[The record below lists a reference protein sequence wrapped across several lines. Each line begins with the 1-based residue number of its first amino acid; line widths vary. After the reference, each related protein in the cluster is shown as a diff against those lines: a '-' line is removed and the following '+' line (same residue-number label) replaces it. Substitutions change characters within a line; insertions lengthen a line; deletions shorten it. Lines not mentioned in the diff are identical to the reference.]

1 MRKVII
7 ILILGTFLLSLTAC
21 YDAHEMDDM
30 LYVVSIGVDKG
41 ISDKWRLTIQFPTM
55 KEGGG
60 QTQSGSGGGGQS
72 QSGSGG
78 DEQSGHSYASID
90 APSFFTGID
99 MLNASLPRKLNFTHT
114 QIIVFSEELAEEGL
128 IGEYIAPLSRSREI
142 RRSAHVFVVKG
153 KAIDFIKENKP
164 VIGTT
169 ISKSF
174 QVLTHASE
182 NIGFFPHTTLEN
194 FYEGLKSPYGQAIAA
209 MASVNDSK
217 SFAED
222 GEPLGTK
229 FKTGGGYFAGQLPR
243 TGQNKIEV
251 WGTALFNGDK
261 MVGELNGDETR
272 FLLMT
277 RGEFKQGSFT
287 MQDTKEPELIITLDV
302 RASKKP
308 DIEVDC
314 KGAKPVIRLK
324 VQLDADLLA
333 IQSMINYEQPELQ
346 LLLEETFKKSVEE
359 GITEL
364 IKKCQD
370 LNTDVFHFGDYA
382 AKNFLTI
389 NAFESYDWNRHFK
402 EAEVIVD
409 VNFAIRRTG
418 TQIKS
423 YPIKDPIGVD

>member
-7 ILILGTFLLSLTAC
+7 LLILGTFLLSLTAC

-30 LYVVSIGVDKG
+30 LYVVAIGVDKG

-78 DEQSGHSYASID
+78 AEQSGHSYASID
-90 APSFFTGID
+90 VLSFFTGID
-99 MLNASLPRKLNFTHT
+99 MLNASLPRKLNFSHT

-128 IGEYIAPLSRSREI
+128 IGEYIASLSRFYEI

-153 KAIDFIKENKP
+153 NAIDFIKENKP

-174 QVLTHASE
+174 QVLAHASE

-194 FYEGLKSPYGQAIAA
+194 FYEGLKSPYGQAISV

-217 SFAED
+217 SFAEK
-222 GEPLGTK
+222 GEPWGTQ
-229 FKTGGGYFAGQLPR
+229 FKTGGDYFAGQFPR

-287 MQDTKEPELIITLDV
+287 MQDPKEPELIIPLDV

-308 DIEVDC
+308 DIKVDC
-314 KGAKPVIRLK
+314 KGAKPVIQLK

-333 IQSMINYEQPELQ
+333 VQSMINYEQPELQ
-346 LLLEETFKKSVEE
+346 SLLEEAFKKSVEE

-389 NAFESYDWNRHFK
+389 DAFENYDWNRCFN

>member
-99 MLNASLPRKLNFTHT
+99 MLNASLPRKLNFSHA
-114 QIIVFSEELAEEGL
+114 QIIVFSEELAKEGL
-128 IGEYIAPLSRSREI
+128 IGEYIAPLSRFREI

-153 KAIDFIKENKP
+153 NAIDFIKENKP

-174 QVLTHASE
+174 QVLAHTSE
-182 NIGFFPHTTLEN
+182 NIGYFPNITLEN
-194 FYEGLKSPYGQAIAA
+194 FYEALKSPCGQAIAA
-209 MASVNDSK
+209 MTSVNDLE

-222 GEPLGTK
+222 GEPWGTK
-229 FKTGGGYFAGQLPR
+229 YKTGGEYLAGQLPR
-243 TGQNKIEV
+243 AGQNKIEV
-251 WGTALFNGDK
+251 WGTALFNGNK

-272 FLLMT
+272 FLLIA

-287 MQDTKEPELIITLDV
+287 MQDPQKPELIIPLDV
-302 RASKKP
+302 RVSKKP
-308 DIEVDC
+308 QIDIDI
-314 KGAKPVIRLK
+314 KDKKPVIRLK

-333 IQSMINYEQPELQ
+333 VQSMINYEQPELQ
-346 LLLEETFKKSVEE
+346 SLLEQTFKKSVED
-359 GITEL
+359 GIATL

-370 LNTDVFHFGDYA
+370 LNADAFHFGDYA

-389 NAFESYDWNRHFK
+389 DAFESYDWNSHFK

-423 YPIKDPIGVD
+423 YPIKDPIGVN

>member
-7 ILILGTFLLSLTAC
+7 LLILGTFLLSLTAC

-30 LYVVSIGVDKG
+30 LYVVAIGVDKG

-90 APSFFTGID
+90 VPSFFTGID
-99 MLNASLPRKLNFTHT
+99 MLNASLPRKLNFSHT

-128 IGEYIAPLSRSREI
+128 IGEYIASLSRFYEI

-153 KAIDFIKENKP
+153 NAIDFIKENKP

-174 QVLTHASE
+174 QVLAHASE

-194 FYEGLKSPYGQAIAA
+194 FYEGLKSPYGQAISV

-217 SFAED
+217 SFAEK
-222 GEPLGTK
+222 GEPWGTQ
-229 FKTGGGYFAGQLPR
+229 FKTGGDYFAGQLPR

-287 MQDTKEPELIITLDV
+287 MQDPKKPELIIPLDV

-333 IQSMINYEQPELQ
+333 VQSMINYEQPELQ
-346 LLLEETFKKSVEE
+346 SLLEQTFKKSVKE
-359 GITEL
+359 GITSL

-370 LNTDVFHFGDYA
+370 LNADVFHFGDYA

-389 NAFESYDWNRHFK
+389 DAFESYDWNSHFK

-423 YPIKDPIGVD
+423 YPIKDPIGVN